1 MPLTTR
7 TIIAIAVAVVSTVR
21 LIGQSGPDKAMPDLT
36 GAWVLNNELSD
47 KPVQMRGPDD
57 VGGEGGRG
65 RPPGGP
71 GGGGGF
77 GGGMGG
83 LGRGGSGNPGGA
95 AGMPNPEE
103 MERMRAVMEVA
114 MRVPAKLII
123 VKSDERLVVTDD
135 EGVSVRVPLDGKK
148 DTGAANGVP
157 FETRAKWERSKLRV
171 ERKFKGGLKI
181 VEYYSVSID
190 PRILTVTSKL
200 EGGQMPGGARTVKRV
215 YDLKPS

>member
-7 TIIAIAVAVVSTVR
+7 TIIAIAVAAVSTVR
-21 LIGQSGPDKAMPDLT
+21 IIGQSGPDKAMPDLT

-65 RPPGGP
+65 RPPGGL
-71 GGGGGF
+71 GG

-83 LGRGGSGNPGGA
+83 RGRGGFGNPGGA
-95 AGMPNPEE
+95 GGMPSPEE

-114 MRVPAKLII
+114 MRVPAKLTI

-157 FETRAKWERSKLRV
+157 FETRAKWEGSKLRV
-171 ERKFKGGLKI
+171 ERRFKGGLKI
-181 VEYYSVSID
+181 VEYYSVLID
-190 PRILTVTSKL
+190 PRILTVTSTL